1 MTNQELIRLLK
12 ANSYKRIALD
22 NDTGEPKTFY
32 TYRRG
37 LHINATDKLSF
48 HIVPQSQS
56 LGLGRFAICATG
68 NGASSQVGTDCPELF
83 FPRLLSYL
91 KGETSGEEIIR
102 YVTGNPSK
110 TVPAW
115 VHRITEP
122 GPEPK
127 GIQKMT
133 AYFISHPAKVV
144 PCPAYAA
151 RPGPC
156 GVG

>member
-102 YVTGNPSK
+102 YVTGFVNSADNAAAFVFPFKIRHINSPAFPK
-110 TVPAW
+110 LLPGRNAQTVPQNDNRLW
-115 VHRITEP
+115 
-122 GPEPK
+122 
-127 GIQKMT
+127 
-133 AYFISHPAKVV
+133 
-144 PCPAYAA
+144 
-151 RPGPC
+151 
-156 GVG
+156 

>member
-12 ANSYKRIALD
+12 ANSYKRIVLD
-22 NDTGEPKTFY
+22 KDSGEPKTFY

-83 FPRLLSYL
+83 FARLFSFLENE
-91 KGETSGEEIIR
+91 KTEREIIDEIL
-102 YVTGNPSK
+102 S
-110 TVPAW
+110 
-115 VHRITEP
+115 
-122 GPEPK
+122 
-127 GIQKMT
+127 
-133 AYFISHPAKVV
+133 S
-144 PCPAYAA
+144 
-151 RPGPC
+151 
-156 GVG
+156 

>member
-68 NGASSQVGTDCPELF
+68 NGASSQWVRTVLNCFSHACCHTSKVKQAGKKSSGT
-83 FPRLLSYL
+83 
-91 KGETSGEEIIR
+91 
-102 YVTGNPSK
+102 
-110 TVPAW
+110 
-115 VHRITEP
+115 
-122 GPEPK
+122 
-127 GIQKMT
+127 
-133 AYFISHPAKVV
+133 
-144 PCPAYAA
+144 
-151 RPGPC
+151 
-156 GVG
+156 

>member
-91 KGETSGEEIIR
+91 KGGKHSI
-102 YVTGNPSK
+102 NSPFHSK
-110 TVPAW
+110 NV
-115 VHRITEP
+115 ILLL
-122 GPEPK
+122 
-127 GIQKMT
+127 
-133 AYFISHPAKVV
+133 
-144 PCPAYAA
+144 
-151 RPGPC
+151 
-156 GVG
+156 

>member
-22 NDTGEPKTFY
+22 ND

-110 TVPAW
+110 TVPA
-115 VHRITEP
+115 
-122 GPEPK
+122 
-127 GIQKMT
+127 
-133 AYFISHPAKVV
+133 
-144 PCPAYAA
+144 
-151 RPGPC
+151 
-156 GVG
+156 